1 MRTTSGRFRALASPR
16 SDEEWVFVS
25 LPAPGEDPD
34 AHEYEPTFVADSDAL
49 GDVEP
54 GAMVS
59 ATLDWEAS
67 PPTVSEL
74 EVERETRYRFVP
86 ETTNLFEAAQDAWAE
101 AVTGGSGMNS
111 TVLRNTDGEETGVCY
126 VFGDRGGELFA
137 EFERGTRP
145 IEPLVLRV
153 NRTRD
158 DDGTPRSV
166 FVLDPVGD
174 PFVAVAV
181 AFDREGLLARTMR
194 DTYLDD

>member
-1 MRTTSGRFRALASPR
+1 MRTTSGRFRALSSPR
-16 SDEEWVFVS
+16 SEEEWVFVS
-25 LPAPGEDPD
+25 LPAPDEDPD
-34 AHEYEPTFVADSDAL
+34 AHEYEPAFVADSEVLAA
-49 GDVEP
+49 VEP
-54 GAMVS
+54 GALVS

-74 EVERETRYRFVP
+74 AVERETRYRFVP

-101 AVTGGSGMNS
+101 AVTGGAGMNS

-126 VFGDRGGELFA
+126 VFGDRGGDLFD
-137 EFERGTRP
+137 EFRRGTRP

-153 NRTRD
+153 NRSRD
-158 DDGTPRSV
+158 DAEMARSV

>member
-25 LPAPGEDPD
+25 LPEPDEDPD

-49 GDVEP
+49 GDVVP
-54 GAMVS
+54 GALVS

-74 EVERETRYRFVP
+74 AVERATRYRFVP

-101 AVTGGSGMNS
+101 AVTSGSGMNS
-111 TVLRNTDGEETGVCY
+111 TVLRDTDGEETGVCY
-126 VFGDRGGELFA
+126 VFGDSSGELFA
-137 EFERGTRP
+137 GFERGTRP

-153 NRTRD
+153 NRSRD
-158 DDGTPRSV
+158 DDGVARSV

>member
-25 LPAPGEDPD
+25 LPATDEDPD
-34 AHEYEPTFVADSDAL
+34 AHEYEPTFVADADAL
-49 GDVEP
+49 ADVEP
-54 GAMVS
+54 GALVS

-67 PPTVSEL
+67 PPTVAEL
-74 EVERETRYRFVP
+74 SVERATRYRFVP
-86 ETTNLFEAAQDAWAE
+86 ETTNLFEAAEDAWAE
-101 AVTGGSGMNS
+101 AVTAGEGLNS

-126 VFGDRGGELFA
+126 VFGDRGGSLFE
-137 EFERGTRP
+137 EFRRGTRP

-153 NRTRD
+153 NRSRD
-158 DDGTPRSV
+158 DDEAARAV